1 MGKVLFWVLMLFILI
16 GGVGTIGWP
25 ERRYFN
31 GGVIL
36 LIFLAL
42 VILGVKVFGFDL

>member
-1 MGKVLFWVLMLFILI
+1 MLLI
-16 GGVGTIGWP
+16 FVGGVGAVGWP
-25 ERRYFN
+25 NRRYIS

-42 VILGVKVFGFDL
+42 VLLGYKVFGFDL